1 MMNNT
6 MLKTQRSGAPM
17 TGNKVSANK
26 VPTNNRHMEEALKKS
41 AADAEEPPIGSSTAS
56 GRSGPDSKL
65 GVSAPETAAPA
76 PTPQPPRESEGR
88 LKSWVKN
95 LFPGRKFESEDSLR
109 DAIEELM
116 DEEDGGPKS
125 SVAAHERALI
135 SNILQ
140 LRDLPVVDV
149 MVPRADIVAINLT
162 ASKDELNALLA
173 QRPHSRIP
181 VYKDDLDN
189 IVGVINMKDMVA
201 HMAQSTAFEIRD
213 IMRDA
218 LVVSPSMRVMDLLL
232 QMRQSKVHI
241 AFVVDEF
248 GGIDGLITINDLISA
263 IVGEVDDEFD
273 FDIAPQIIERP
284 DGSAIVDARLSLTDF
299 ESRYGTLFT
308 EDEDHEEADTLGGL
322 VSYIAGRVPA
332 RGELIRHDS
341 GLEFEVIDADPRRI
355 MRLRVRNL
363 PQKQADAE

>member
-1 MMNNT
+1 MIHMMNKA
-6 MLKTQRSGAPM
+6 MLKPIQSGARM
-17 TGNKVSANK
+17 SAN
-26 VPTNNRHMEEALKKS
+26 NRYTEDALKKS
-41 AADAEEPPIGSSTAS
+41 DPDPEDPPIGSTQN
-56 GRSGPDSKL
+56 
-65 GVSAPETAAPA
+65 AAPVA
-76 PTPQPPRESEGR
+76 PAAPPAREGESR
-88 LKSWVKN
+88 LKSWMKN
-95 LFPGRKFESEDSLR
+95 LFPGRRFDNEDSLR

-116 DEEDGGPKS
+116 DEEDSGPQS

-149 MVPRADIVAINLT
+149 MVPRADIAAINVS
-162 ASKDELNALLA
+162 AAKEELYALLA
-173 QRPHSRIP
+173 QKPHSRVP

-189 IVGVINMKDMVA
+189 IVGVINMKDLVT
-201 HMAQSTAFEIRD
+201 HLAQSTDFEIRD
-213 IMRDA
+213 IMRDV
-218 LVVSPSMRVMDLLL
+218 LVVSPAMRVMDLML

-263 IVGEVDDEFD
+263 IVGEIDDEFD
-273 FDIAPQIIERP
+273 FDVSPQIIERP
-284 DGSAIVDARLSLTDF
+284 DGSAIVDARLPLTDF
-299 ESRYGTLFT
+299 EARYGTLFT

-332 RGELIRHDS
+332 RGELIKHDS

-363 PQKQADAE
+363 PQKQDTAE